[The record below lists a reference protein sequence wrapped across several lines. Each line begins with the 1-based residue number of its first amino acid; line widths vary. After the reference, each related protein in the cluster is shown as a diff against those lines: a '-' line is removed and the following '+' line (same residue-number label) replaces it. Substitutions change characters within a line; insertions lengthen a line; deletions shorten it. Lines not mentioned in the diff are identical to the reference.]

1 MYQYKAKITRIIDG
15 DTVDCDMELY
25 CVKGLIPTDPPDGG
39 EGLWWKYEIA
49 CGGIANQGISGMRKG
64 ALDEVEEYLKK
75 MLDAINKRT
84 LGYQSERL
92 RHSHSSPRHL
102 PVRTVLSKNQRMF

>member
-1 MYQYKAKITRIIDG
+1 MG
-15 DTVDCDMELY
+15 LY
-25 CVKGLIPTDPPDGG
+25 RVKGLTPTDPPDGG

-75 MLDAINKRT
+75 MLESINRRT
-84 LGYQSERL
+84 LGHQSKKL
-92 RHSHSSPRHL
+92 RHSHLSPRQL
-102 PVRTVLSKNQRMF
+102 PAKPFFSKKQSIL